1 MDILTEFQ
9 TVTKPQII
17 YGPGKLSEVP
27 NILEKISLKR
37 ALIVTDKGIVDVGYP
52 GRLQN
57 LLQNSGIA
65 CQIFDG
71 SKENP
76 TESDA
81 EECAIVARGFQPDVI
96 IGLGGGSSMD
106 TAKACNFLYTNGG
119 RMEDYHGYGKA
130 EKPMLPLICIP
141 TTSGT
146 GSECQSFALISRDH
160 DHKKMACGDPKNAAH
175 VAVLD
180 PELTLSQPHT
190 VTANTGIDALAH
202 AIETYVSLKATPYS
216 RIFAAESFRL
226 LALAF
231 PKVLREPDNLAA
243 RSAMLLGAAYAGLAI
258 EHSMLGAAHGCAN
271 PITARFDITHGQA
284 VGLMLPAVIRK
295 NSEDDEVHDD
305 YLSLLHSVAA
315 DEDCEFESLDA
326 LVENHLKLA
335 GMPTRLA
342 EINVSDEHIEELAKN
357 AETQWTSTFNPI
369 NLAERDFQEIYMSL
383 IEQ

>member
-9 TVTKPQII
+9 TVTKPQIV

-27 NILEKISLKR
+27 KILESSSLKR
-37 ALIVTDKGIVDVGYP
+37 AFIVTDKGIVEAGYP
-52 GRLQN
+52 EQLKQ
-57 LLQNSGIA
+57 LLDDAGIA
-65 CQIFDG
+65 CQIFAG

-81 EECAIVARGFQPDVI
+81 EDCAAVSREFKPDVI
-96 IGLGGGSSMD
+96 VGLGGGSSMD
-106 TAKACNFLYTNGG
+106 TAKACNFLHTNGG

-160 DHKKMACGDPKNAAH
+160 DHKKMACGDPENAAT

-180 PELTLSQPHT
+180 PELTLSQPQT

-216 RIFAAESFRL
+216 RIFAAEAFRL
-226 LALAF
+226 LSSAF
-231 PKVLREPDNLAA
+231 PKVLREPENIAA
-243 RSAMLLGAAYAGLAI
+243 RSAMQLGAAYAGLAI

-271 PITARFDITHGQA
+271 PITARFEITHGQA
-284 VGLMLPAVIRK
+284 VGLMLPAVIRR
-295 NSEDDEVHDD
+295 NSEDDAVNDD

-315 DEDCEFESLDA
+315 DEDCQFESLDE
-326 LVENHLKLA
+326 LVENHLRLA
-335 GMPTRLA
+335 GMPTRLS
-342 EINVSDEHIEELAKN
+342 EINVRGEHIEELAKD
-357 AETQWTSTFNPI
+357 AETQWTSTFNPV
-369 NLAERDFQEIYMSL
+369 NLAKRDFQEIYSRL
-383 IEQ
+383 LEQ